1 MYVFLGPLTDPELA
15 SFTAKVTWGTVKPV
29 NYVKVSDLFAKSL
42 DLKDAY
48 ALIPADW
55 KLFLPQVATALDSLP
70 SVLISREDAQ
80 KGTWTVWVM
89 QQVRKCA
96 NKKDERYCTPVD
108 VVDALTGRVDSP
120 RDTAGVSIG
129 SQLRNGLL
137 HMKLIQLMP
146 EDRPAFF
153 ALSNG
158 SYFSESSYSMS
169 DWAERYWGATN
180 KGRLGIV
187 KAKYDP
193 EEVFGCRHCITPD
206 FTVAQSAANTILSTL
221 IGGVMAVL
229 TLMLY

>member
-29 NYVKVSDLFAKSL
+29 NYAKVSDLFSKSL

-55 KLFLPQVATALDSLP
+55 KLLLPQVATALDSLP

-80 KGTWTVWVM
+80 KGTWTAWVM
-89 QQVRKCA
+89 QQMRKCA
-96 NKKDERYCTPVD
+96 AKKDERYCTPVD

-120 RDTAGVSIG
+120 RDTEGVSIG

-180 KGRLGIV
+180 KGRLGTV

-206 FTVAQSAANTILSTL
+206 FTVAQSAANSILSTL
-221 IGGVMAVL
+221 IGGVTAVL
-229 TLMLY
+229 TVMLY